1 MAKTRAQ
8 RKAEKRRREAQL
20 QRERE
25 AGGDPQREESQAQHD
40 TQAPVSG
47 DVAEAEA
54 VMRTG
59 ADPQDYG
66 EHTVEHEG
74 PDGGQA
80 RSAAPGVTP
89 EPVAP
94 EPVPPGQPSSEPAAP
109 APSRADV
116 GAPDAAPEQPGETR
130 EQRRARK
137 KREKEDRKKAR
148 EREVQKVQ
156 KAQEKPEKKRRGG
169 VFGFL
174 ASCWAELKKVQW
186 PDRDTLVQAS
196 AVTIIFVAVMAAYL
210 GALDAVFNW
219 LIKQII

>member
-20 QRERE
+20 ERERQ
-25 AGGDPQREESQAQHD
+25 AQGGDAGEARAQHD
-40 TQAPVSG
+40 TQMPVSG

-54 VMRTG
+54 VLRTG
-59 ADPQDYG
+59 ADTEDYG
-66 EHTVEHEG
+66 EHTVEHDAPG
-74 PDGGQA
+74 GGQA
-80 RSAAPGVTP
+80 RAAVPGVTP

-94 EPVPPGQPSSEPAAP
+94 EPIAEPEAP

-116 GAPDAAPEQPGETR
+116 GAPSQAPEQPGESRR
-130 EQRRARK
+130 ERK
-137 KREKEDRKKAR
+137 RREKEERKRSR
-148 EREVQKVQ
+148 EREQQQQKS
-156 KAQEKPEKKRRGG
+156 KAAAEKQEKRRGG
-169 VFGFL
+169 VIGFL

-210 GALDAVFNW
+210 GALDGAFNW
-219 LIKQII
+219 LIKQLL

>member
-20 QRERE
+20 QREQQ
-25 AGGDPQREESQAQHD
+25 AGGDAGEQEARAQQD
-40 TQAPVSG
+40 TRTGVSG

-54 VMRTG
+54 VIQTG
-59 ADPQDYG
+59 AHTEDYG
-66 EHTVEHEG
+66 EHTVEHDAPE
-74 PDGGQA
+74 GGQA

-89 EPVAP
+89 EPVVP
-94 EPVPPGQPSSEPAAP
+94 EQAAEPPAAP

-116 GAPDAAPEQPGETR
+116 GAPDAPAEQEGETR

-137 KREKEDRKKAR
+137 KREKQERKQAH

-156 KAQEKPEKKRRGG
+156 KAQEKPEKKRRSG
-169 VFGFL
+169 VFAFF

>member
-25 AGGDPQREESQAQHD
+25 AGGGAAERDQESQAQHD

-74 PDGGQA
+74 ADGGQA

-94 EPVPPGQPSSEPAAP
+94 EQAPSEPAAP

-137 KREKEDRKKAR
+137 KREKEDRKEAR